1 MTLMAQ
7 REFYFANEFSLSG
20 GKFILRPEFY
30 DFVAIHLFGRK
41 DYFLIRPIC
50 SCGYSL
56 KEQTWLAIYERG
68 YPRKFLKEV
77 TPVKRKSNPPF
88 YPDLQR
94 YF

>member
-7 REFYFANEFSLSG
+7 REFYFQKRIFLSG
-20 GKFILRPEFY
+20 GKIILRMEFY
-30 DFVAIHLFGRK
+30 DFVAILLFGRK
-41 DYFLIRPIC
+41 DYFLKKIIC
-50 SCGYSL
+50 SKDYRL
-56 KEQTWLAIYERG
+56 KEQTRLAIYERS
-68 YPRKFLKEV
+68 YPRKFIKEV